1 MNSMIYSGKLLVP
14 KRKDDGIH
22 LTPVDAQKQSL
33 KSLSKQEKLLLVELQ
48 KTRQNIV
55 NQLSDLDPI
64 MAADNFYE
72 VQETIDSYKQKMI
85 RDLQPVTKKNIGT
98 SKLTTQSLSAT
109 LNKGKANEMKQQGLA
124 SQYISGINKEKQK
137 QVTLG
142 NYRSGIDMLPVLAT
156 TGESVFEAG
165 IRRQAGIKLP
175 VFKLPYVDQNKLMG
189 KVAELGV
196 GFKFSQDVPQDRVST
211 ATSIAANSN
220 FTTRHS
226 YIRALGSMTKT
237 MTRKEIKFINSYL
250 GITVDDILSIEVE
263 MTRIASDPDTLN
275 AMCDIPEKK
284 KRKVGGKLTNKQRE
298 EIKLAAAISKAAV
311 QALQDKYDALK
322 KTVFI
327 KARMMQDA
335 IDNKQNIND
344 NTSMTTAGIT
354 GSSSSSYG
362 NFPRSSS
369 EANLNQTAPGRLGV
383 PLTGFLTPHAMA
395 QSMCLIGGNKNKAN
409 NTKRENLN
417 SSSLVS
423 INSKKSKFNIP
434 DPLYRG
440 KPNGDKASTMKYQQ
454 AWGVESDALRQ
465 EFIQSLQSM
474 QDYCSKI
481 KDGILSINEIVNVQD
496 PKAKSMVLS
505 MAAETMMTALD
516 VILIKEKMRGWKA
529 WRLAIQQARTTEKKT
544 RYVNFQSLRCISI
557 SLRGLYLLAMEKKWL
572 VWVNFANRETAR
584 IKKEKE
590 LKACILIQ
598 TLMRSYLAKKR
609 VSILKTK
616 NKYQKMYNAT
626 ILIQKI
632 FRCKVIRWRYVK
644 YMRKVLE
651 NKSIRLMQRV
661 VRGHYGRK
669 YAKRKRLNLNRNLSA
684 TMIQSVARGRLV
696 RKKLTKMKKESGKR
710 KCAIKMQKVIR
721 GFIARRRVRKLLKM
735 KRRLKSVI
743 IIQTRIRG
751 TIARMRMGR
760 KRKELVEFKKYR
772 TKCATQI
779 QKAFRNWRGKMLGK
793 ILKMEMQRKARKLY
807 NAATKINNIA
817 RQFNAKNLVKR
828 KIKDL
833 FIARCTA
840 ARQFKEMFSEDA
852 QQLFYLN
859 DRTQEALWEP
869 PKTGYCNL
877 EDMLVLENGK
887 IVPDPTKVK
896 KNLNIFGEEVPDD
909 EEDEK
914 MKKKMCSE
922 CSSRIA
928 TRGCDDCGDKY
939 CTKCFKSMH
948 TTGSRRT
955 HTYKDLGPKD
965 CAECEDVLS
974 ERWCVSCDEA
984 FCDRCWRKVH
994 SKGKRRFHPYSEIT
1008 PEGRIDKRIF
1018 TMDGA
1023 QVDGYDP
1030 TNAQQQQ
1037 DGEGEYQ
1044 EEYDENAYYAEGG
1057 YDEGYAEAP
1066 LEETQEEWS
1075 AYNDEEG
1082 TPYWYNN
1089 YTGESTYDDPYSY

>member
-1 MNSMIYSGKLLVP
+1 MIYSGRLLVP

-55 NQLSDLDPI
+55 NQLGDLDPI

-72 VQETIDSYKQKMI
+72 VQETIDSYKQKMV

-98 SKLTTQSLSAT
+98 SKLTTNSLSSS
-109 LNKGKANEMKQQGLA
+109 LNKGKASEMKQRMLQ

-137 QVTLG
+137 QITVG
-142 NYRSGIDMLPVLAT
+142 NFRSGVDMLPVLAT

-165 IRRQAGIKLP
+165 IRRQPGIKLP

-196 GFKFSQDVPQDRVST
+196 GFRFSHDLPQERVST
-211 ATSIAANSN
+211 APSIAANSN
-220 FTTRHS
+220 FTSRHS
-226 YIRALGSMTKT
+226 YIRALCSMTKT
-237 MTRKEIKFINSYL
+237 MSRKEIKFINQYL
-250 GITVDDILSIEVE
+250 DITTNDIVSIEDE
-263 MTRIASDPDTLN
+263 LTRVVSDSDTLN
-275 AMCDIPEKK
+275 AMCNMPEKK

-298 EIKLAAAISKAAV
+298 EIKLAAAISKSAV

-322 KTVFI
+322 KTVFV

-335 IDNKQNIND
+335 IDSKQNIND
-344 NTSMTTAGIT
+344 NSSMTTAGIT
-354 GSSSSSYG
+354 GSSGSSYG
-362 NFPRSSS
+362 NFSHSRS
-369 EANLNQTAPGRLGV
+369 EANLSNTAPGRLGI

-395 QSMCLIGGNKNKAN
+395 QSMCLSGGGNKTKTNK
-409 NTKRENLN
+409 TKRGNLN
-417 SSSLVS
+417 SSSIIS
-423 INSKKSKFNIP
+423 SNSKINKFNTS
-434 DPLYRG
+434 DPLVRG
-440 KPNGDKASTMKYQQ
+440 KPSSDKASTMKYQQ

-465 EFIQSLQSM
+465 EFIHSLQSM
-474 QDYCSKI
+474 QDYSTKI

-496 PKAKSMVLS
+496 PKAKGLVFS
-505 MAAETMMTALD
+505 MAADKMTSALNTII
-516 VILIKEKMRGWKA
+516 VKEQMRGWQA
-529 WRLAIQQARTTEKKT
+529 WRLAIQQARTTERKA
-544 RYVNFQSLRCISI
+544 RYVTFQNLRCISI
-557 SLRGLYLLAMEKKWL
+557 SLRGLYLLAMGKKWL
-572 VWVNFANRETAR
+572 VWVNYAKRETAR
-584 IKKEKE
+584 IKKERE
-590 LKACILIQ
+590 LKSCILIQ
-598 TLMRSYLAKKR
+598 TLMRCYLAKKR
-609 VSILKTK
+609 VNILKTK

-626 ILIQKI
+626 ILIQKL

-661 VRGHYGRK
+661 VRGYYARK
-669 YAKRKRLNLNRNLSA
+669 LVKRKVLNLNRNIFA
-684 TMIQSVARGRLV
+684 TKIQAMVRGRLL

-710 KCAIKMQKVIR
+710 KCVIKIQSVIR
-721 GFIARRRVRKLLKM
+721 GFIARRRVLKLLNL
-735 KRRLKSVI
+735 KRRLKSI
-743 IIQTRIRG
+743 MTIQTRIRG

-760 KRKELVEFKKYR
+760 KRKELVELKIYR
-772 TKCATQI
+772 IKCATQI

-807 NAATKINNIA
+807 NAATKINNIT
-817 RQFNAKNLVKR
+817 RQFNARNLIKR

-833 FIARCTA
+833 FTSRCTA

-869 PKTGYCNL
+869 PSTGYCNL
-877 EDMLVLENGK
+877 EDMLVLEDGK

-896 KNLNIFGEEVPDD
+896 KNLNMFGEEVLDD
-909 EEDEK
+909 EEDER
-914 MKKKMCSE
+914 MKKKLCSE
-922 CSSRIA
+922 CSTRVA
-928 TRGCDDCGDKY
+928 TRGCDECGDKY

-948 TTGSRRT
+948 LTGSRRT

-974 ERWCVSCDEA
+974 DRWCVSCDEA
-984 FCDRCWRKVH
+984 FCDKCWRKVH

-1044 EEYDENAYYAEGG
+1044 EEYDENAYYDEGG
-1057 YDEGYAEAP
+1057 YDEGYTDP
-1066 LEETQEEWS
+1066 VEEQQEEWTS
-1075 AYNDEEG
+1075 YNDEEG

-1089 YTGESTYDDPYSY
+1089 YTGESTYDDPWAGY